1 MDEFLSEIY
10 IEVFKQWILM
20 QSNKNL
26 AISLSDDYKRL
37 LLRINIVLARLI
49 FII

>member
-20 QSNKNL
+20 QSNKKF
-26 AISLSDDYKRL
+26 SYKS
-37 LLRINIVLARLI
+37 IG
-49 FII
+49 

>member
-20 QSNKNL
+20 QSNKF
-26 AISLSDDYKRL
+26 SYKS
-37 LLRINIVLARLI
+37 IG
-49 FII
+49 